1 MAQLPHPAKS
11 ESSQFLTHNKKSR
24 AKVGLEEVKDELMKA
39 LAYNTVSKHLIRKSL
54 KPTTEDG
61 IKTVSGKFNPHKE
74 LYISF

>member
-39 LAYNTVSKHLIRKSL
+39 LAYNTVSKHLIR
-54 KPTTEDG
+54 
-61 IKTVSGKFNPHKE
+61 NRRRA
-74 LYISF
+74 